1 MSSYSG
7 RVNYL
12 GEYSGE
18 GGSYSIFCCG
28 SCWLEYIES
37 SSFQTR
43 LLERESRIMMALQE
57 EEAKRKDEAK
67 MDSEDGGNSE
77 NMDAEI

>member
-12 GEYSGE
+12 GQYSGE

-43 LLERESRIMMALQE
+43 LLERENRIMMALQE
-57 EEAKRKDEAK
+57 DEARRKEAK
-67 MDSEDGGNSE
+67 MESEDGYNSD
-77 NMDAEI
+77 NMEAEI